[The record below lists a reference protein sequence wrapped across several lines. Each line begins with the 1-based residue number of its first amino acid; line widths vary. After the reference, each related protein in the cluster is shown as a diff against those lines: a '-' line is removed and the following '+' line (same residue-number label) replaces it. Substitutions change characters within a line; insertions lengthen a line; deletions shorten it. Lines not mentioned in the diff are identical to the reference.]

1 MTLVTRNTSSLIGG
15 VSQQPD
21 AIRFKNQCD
30 AQDNAYPSVLDGL
43 TKRPPTEYVKNIF
56 TPQAGTGAEDFFV
69 HTINR
74 DADSQYISVVETT
87 AVAAFDPTLNIVD
100 VLNPT
105 TAITVVEGSDNALQ
119 YFDINPSSSLTTDTA
134 IRAITIADYTFFV
147 NRTKVVAMDVAVD
160 TADAPQALFFVKQG
174 DYGTTYTASITYNG
188 IEYATSVTTPDG
200 ADATDRDDLATDV
213 IAEVFK
219 TGVVPSSG
227 AGSGLTV
234 TLTNLG
240 LHTHADIDVD
250 RSGSSVWVKEDAST
264 ELGFTS
270 TASDGLG
277 DTALILVKDEIQ
289 HLTDLPVVGPE
300 GFRVLVVGDAI
311 DERDDYYVK
320 FVADNG
326 VFGSGLW
333 EESRESGVTYKIDP
347 TTMPH
352 VLIRI
357 SPTKFIFT
365 ACTHDGVSD
374 GAGGTYDTYIPLWGE
389 RNVGDTTSN
398 SDPSFIGKT
407 VNDVFLFKNRL
418 GLLSDENVILSETA
432 EYFNFF
438 RTTVT
443 SLLDT
448 APIDIASSHSAVSIL
463 TSAIPFHKQLVLF
476 SEGTQFILQGG
487 QTLTPKTVSM
497 TKTTN
502 YDSISHTRPV
512 SLGHSIYFGFDRGDF
527 TGIRQY
533 YITGDTETI
542 FDASDISGQV
552 PQYIKGSLRDMA
564 GSSHEDILCV
574 LSDFDRS
581 VLSVYKF
588 YDQGRER
595 MQSAWGQ
602 FRFAAGDEIM
612 GIEFIDT
619 TLYIITKR
627 ADGIYL
633 DKMTLESGL
642 VDAGSTYRTLLDRRV
657 GHADVT
663 MSYSSSTA
671 LTTIT
676 LPYTVPASLGM
687 EMIST
692 DGLRIAIDSQAS
704 ASADITVQGDHTAST
719 FWIGESYEMVYRF
732 SNVVVRSRTTNEPIV
747 MGRVQVRYL
756 TITFADTGFFKM
768 EVTPDYRDTSTHV
781 FTGHILGSGSF
792 ELGGVPLESGVY
804 RVPVYSKANQ
814 VIIEC
819 KNDTPLPCA
828 ILNAEFEL
836 DVNNR
841 HQQIRS

>member
-1 MTLVTRNTSSLIGG
+1 MALITRNTSSLIGG

-43 TKRPPTEYVKNIF
+43 TKRPPTEHVANML
-56 TPQAGTGAEDFFV
+56 TPQGGTGAEDFFV

-74 DADSQYISVVETT
+74 DSNSQYISVVETT
-87 AVAAFDPTLNIVD
+87 ATIPFDPTLNIID
-100 VLNPT
+100 VGSPST
-105 TAITVVEGSDNALQ
+105 PITVIEGSTGALQ
-119 YFDINPSSSLTTDTA
+119 YFDINPASSLTTDTA

-160 TADAPQALFFVKQG
+160 VADAPQALFFVKQG
-174 DYGTTYTASITYNG
+174 DYGTTYTASITYNSV
-188 IEYATSVTTPDG
+188 EYTTSVTTPDG
-200 ADATDRDDLATDV
+200 STATDRDDLATDV

-219 TGVVPSSG
+219 TGT
-227 AGSGLTV
+227 ATGSLTV
-234 TLTNLG
+234 ALTNGG
-240 LHTHADIDVD
+240 LHAHTNIIVD
-250 RSGSSVWVKEDAST
+250 RSGSTVWVKEDAAT
-264 ELGFTS
+264 LGFTA

-277 DTALILVKDEIQ
+277 DTALILIKDEIQ
-289 HLTDLPVVGPE
+289 HLTDLPIVGPQ
-300 GFRVLVVGDAI
+300 GFRVKVVGDAI
-311 DERDDYYVK
+311 DTRDDYYVE
-320 FVADNG
+320 FIADNG

-333 EESRESGVTYKIDP
+333 EETRQSGVAYKMDP

-352 VLIRI
+352 VLIRKDA
-357 SPTKFIFT
+357 TTFILA
-365 ACTHDGVSD
+365 ACTHDGISD

-389 RNVGDTTSN
+389 RNAGDTTSN
-398 SDPSFIGKT
+398 SDPSFVGKT
-407 VNDVFLFKNRL
+407 INDIFLFKNRL
-418 GLLSDENVILSETA
+418 GLLADENVILSETA

-448 APIDIASSHSAVSIL
+448 APIDIASSHSTVSIL
-463 TSAIPFHKQLVLF
+463 TSAIPFHRQLVLF

-487 QTLTPKTVSM
+487 QTLTPQTVSM

-502 YDSISHTRPV
+502 YESVSHTRPV

-527 TGIRQY
+527 SGVRQY

-552 PQYIKGSLRDMA
+552 PQYIQGSLRDMA
-564 GSSHEDILCV
+564 GSSHEDILCI
-574 LSDFDRS
+574 LSDTDRS

-588 YDQGRER
+588 YDQGKER
-595 MQSAWGQ
+595 MQSAWGR
-602 FRFAAGDEIM
+602 FVFAAGDEIL

-627 ADGIYL
+627 VDGIYV
-633 DKMTLESGL
+633 DKMPLESGL
-642 VDAGSTYRTLLDRRV
+642 VDSGSTYRTLLDRRV
-657 GHADVT
+657 SETGIVSRT
-663 MSYSSSTA
+663 YSSATA

-676 LPYTVPASLGM
+676 LPYTVQPSLGI
-687 EMIST
+687 EMIT
-692 DGLRIAIDSQAS
+692 ADGLRIAVDSQTS
-704 ASADITVQGDHTAST
+704 ASAVITVKGDHTAST
-719 FWIGESYEMVYRF
+719 FWIGEAYEMVYRF
-732 SNVVVRSRTTNEPIV
+732 SDVVVRNRTTNEPIV
-747 MGRVQVRYL
+747 MGRTQVRYL
-756 TITFADTGFFKM
+756 TVTYADTGFFKV
-768 EVTPDYRDTSTHV
+768 EVTPDYRDKSTHV

-792 ELGGVPLESGVY
+792 TLGSVPLESGAY

-828 ILNAEFEL
+828 LLNAEFEL

-841 HQQIRS
+841 TQQRNS